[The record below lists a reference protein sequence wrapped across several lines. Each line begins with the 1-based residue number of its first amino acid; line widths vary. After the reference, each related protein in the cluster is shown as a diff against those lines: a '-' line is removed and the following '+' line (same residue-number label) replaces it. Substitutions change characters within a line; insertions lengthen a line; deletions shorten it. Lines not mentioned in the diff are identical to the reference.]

1 MQPSLFI
8 AIDPGAS
15 GAYVMR
21 RPDGQLVEIAAY
33 HETQD
38 VLKVCTYLKAN
49 NISVFPIV
57 AVIEQVWASPVMG
70 VSAAFAFGENY
81 GGWCMAL
88 RASGIPVYAV
98 TPQKWQR
105 IVAPEI
111 SGQGADRKRALRDLA
126 QAKFPGHKVTL
137 ATADALLLSEYVC
150 QTLRAG
156 KTAGELL

>member
-1 MQPSLFI
+1 MQPSLFV

-15 GAYVMR
+15 GGYVVR

-33 HETQD
+33 HEPQD
-38 VLKVCTYLKAN
+38 VLKLCTYLKAN
-49 NISVFPIV
+49 NLSVFPIV

-81 GGWCMAL
+81 GGWCLAL
-88 RASGIPVYAV
+88 RASGIPVYTI

-105 IVAPEI
+105 VVAPEI
-111 SGQGADRKRALRDLA
+111 EGQGPDRKRALRDLA
-126 QAKFPGHKVTL
+126 QARFPGHKVTL

-150 QTLRAG
+150 QVLRAG
-156 KTAGELL
+156 KEPGTLL